1 MARVRTAG
9 RCINCVD
16 KPKFGGNGIRKQSCM
31 YKRCTHP
38 KGPLEAGERQPLGEA
53 GTNTP
58 TTLVQPAS
66 RAIFMGSPLVATP
79 VPPRKEFLPGPSSLG
94 MPVRAPADHFS
105 CSQCEVSTEA
115 ASAHSG
121 ATDNEDPLFWTAVE
135 ALLGA
140 GAPRVPPP
148 PREYADASMEASA
161 ATALSA
167 LPAALQ
173 RLVQHASSA
182 NVHAQ
187 YASHPAPAP
196 PPALPPALP
205 PLTMSPM
212 GYETTGAAPFDGAMV
227 GGGAPNNKRL
237 RSARCGVCPGCNSGD
252 CGECKNCLDKPRFG
266 GPGCRK
272 QACLQRTCS
281 MPRMVDE
288 RENEREN
295 CMSYHSD
302 GGGSD
307 GGDSTPHVSAPAA
320 APALHEPL
328 PSSAEAT
335 PPLAPISAT
344 SPQWVPDAEPLPECA
359 WAPERPAVVAA
370 PARVAA
376 APVAAAPF
384 AAVSVAAAAPVLATS
399 KASLQ
404 WRSMIV
410 PPASSWHE
418 STAKASPADWVVA
431 ASPRAARPPLT
442 PTFVLAES
450 QHPVR
455 TYSEEAC

>member
-1 MARVRTAG
+1 
-9 RCINCVD
+9 
-16 KPKFGGNGIRKQSCM
+16 
-31 YKRCTHP
+31 
-38 KGPLEAGERQPLGEA
+38 
-53 GTNTP
+53 
-58 TTLVQPAS
+58 
-66 RAIFMGSPLVATP
+66 
-79 VPPRKEFLPGPSSLG
+79 
-94 MPVRAPADHFS
+94 
-105 CSQCEVSTEA
+105 
-115 ASAHSG
+115 
-121 ATDNEDPLFWTAVE
+121 
-135 ALLGA
+135 
-140 GAPRVPPP
+140 
-148 PREYADASMEASA
+148 MEAHA
-161 ATALSA
+161 ATARSA

-205 PLTMSPM
+205 PITMSPM
-212 GYETTGAAPFDGAMV
+212 GYETTGAAPFDGSMV

-335 PPLAPISAT
+335 PPLAPMSAT
-344 SPQWVPDAEPLPECA
+344 SPQWVSDAERLPECA

-370 PARVAA
+370 SARVAA

-418 STAKASPADWVVA
+418 STAKASPADWAVA
-431 ASPRAARPPLT
+431 ASPLAARPPLT